1 MRVAILQPGYLP
13 WIGYFDQMNQV
24 DLFVHA
30 TDLQYTR
37 QDWRSRN
44 RIKTRTGWQ
53 WLTVPVHSK
62 GNFFAP
68 IHTIR
73 VNNTTPWARKHLN
86 LIREHYRTAPF
97 FDQYFPLFQEA
108 LSHTWEY
115 LLDLDL
121 YFIDLFK
128 NLLQITTHCID
139 IRDLP
144 LPQPLDRVERII
156 QTCLHLQ
163 ATFYLSGDAARNYLD
178 EAFFS
183 PHKITLQFHDMPH
196 PVYPQLH
203 GPFISHLSA
212 IDLLF
217 NCGPESPSYLPSAA
231 ARPPLGTNTPNQ

>member
-1 MRVAILQPGYLP
+1 VRVAILQPGYLP
-13 WIGYFDQMNQV
+13 WMGYFDQMNQV
-24 DLFVHA
+24 DVFVHA

-68 IHTIR
+68 IHSIR
-73 VNNTTPWARKHLN
+73 VNNSTPWARKHLN

-97 FDQYFPLFQEA
+97 FDLYFPLFEEA
-108 LSHTWEY
+108 LNREWEY

-121 YFIDLFK
+121 YFIHLFK
-128 NLLQITTHCID
+128 DILHITTRCID
-139 IRDLP
+139 IRDLQ
-144 LPQPLDRVERII
+144 LPQPLDRVQRII
-156 QTCLHLQ
+156 QTCLYLH
-163 ATFYLSGDAARNYLD
+163 ATLYLSGDAARNYLD
-178 EAFFS
+178 ESFFA
-183 PHKITLQFHDMPH
+183 PHGIVLQFHDMSH

-203 GPFISHLSA
+203 GPFISYLSL

-217 NCGPESPSYLPSAA
+217 NCGPASASYLSSAA
-231 ARPPLGTNTPNQ
+231 GQSPVLTKQSL